1 MRLEGWGRWLT
12 PRRDADAEVRAFARA
27 MEHDLAELEYEEVT
41 AEDRA
46 TFVEAVVE
54 QEMRRALARGRFDL
68 ALRLRSYGRERVREL
83 FEGRSQAGG

>member
-12 PRRDADAEVRAFARA
+12 PRRDADAEVRAFERA

-54 QEMRRALARGRFDL
+54 QEK
-68 ALRLRSYGRERVREL
+68 REGETFHCQGQKVTNGYDTGPFR
-83 FEGRSQAGG
+83 